1 MAIESAFGLLKGRS
15 RILLIKKIDLPFHH
29 LLDIIIIYLSLHNL
43 IILYGNAFD
52 MDYAREVEMHMEDL
66 EIFKT

>member
-29 LLDIIIIYLSLHNL
+29 LLDIVIIYLSLHNL
-43 IILYGNAFD
+43 IIIHGNAFD
-52 MDYAREVEMHMEDL
+52 MD
-66 EIFKT
+66 